1 MTSTLTAPYTPASV
15 RITNPDLRAGAASA
29 IRKRDEGP
37 WSHRRSG
44 RVVCPDRKENTM
56 NDCIVEAEDPRRTC
70 AVAMCLAALL
80 VLIALI
86 SSVMLACRGSDFG
99 LVAANS
105 YITRG
110 AGGYTAAIAA
120 LVLPF
125 AVLATP
131 LGGRDQRLNSD

>member
-1 MTSTLTAPYTPASV
+1 MTSTLSALYAPASV
-15 RITNPDLRAGAASA
+15 RTPSRGLSVGAGSP

-37 WSHRRSG
+37 WSHGRSG
-44 RVVCPDRKENTM
+44 RVVCRDGQASST
-56 NDCIVEAEDPRRTC
+56 NDSIVEPEDSRR
-70 AVAMCLAALL
+70 ARVVATCLAALL
-80 VLIALI
+80 LLIALI

-110 AGGYTAAIAA
+110 AGGFTVAIAA

-131 LGGRDQRLNSD
+131 LAGRAND